1 MDRET
6 MSIYLEGANE
16 LLAEMEEAILH
27 LGDDPDEM
35 GEINRLFRV
44 MHSLK
49 GSSAMV
55 ELNDVSEFAHKLESE
70 CDYFRQGKAR
80 VSSEFLKLVLKSHDQ
95 IKILIFSHF
104 GGVKADHK
112 VSEYLINEIKKF
124 RSGSVASSFSFEK
137 EELRLIRLLTSI
149 QDSIKHL
156 KQISFDEVVKISKD
170 LSCFLLL
177 SRRLQKE
184 SLTEF
189 MVPFESFL
197 RTCKKL
203 AIIPPD
209 EFAEFLRDVLAEAS
223 RLLNESDV
231 QINEADF
238 SPEALLRSL
247 QIPMELKDRLKRI
260 KLSIDFP
267 DARLPDEK
275 EYLIRLDQI
284 AENMKIF
291 NPQTIIDAL
300 SLLGSVTQKSDIN
313 SQKENGA

>member
-16 LLAEMEEAILH
+16 LLAEMEEAILR
-27 LGDDPDEM
+27 LGDNPDEM
-35 GEINRLFRV
+35 SEINRLFRV

-55 ELNDVSEFAHKLESE
+55 ELNDVSEFAHKLEGE

-80 VSSEFLKLVLKSHDQ
+80 VNSEFLKLVLKSHDQ

-124 RSGSVASSFSFEK
+124 RGGSVASSFSFEK
-137 EELRLIRLLTSI
+137 EELRLVRLLATI

-156 KQISFDEVVKISKD
+156 KEFSMDEVIKLSKD
-170 LSCFLLL
+170 LTCFLLL
-177 SRRLQKE
+177 SRRMQKE

-189 MVPFESFL
+189 MAPFERFL
-197 RTCKKL
+197 RDCKKL
-203 AIIPPD
+203 AIVPP
-209 EFAEFLRDVLAEAS
+209 AEFTGCLREVLAEAS

-238 SPEALLRSL
+238 SPESLLRSL
-247 QIPMELKDRLKRI
+247 QIPMELKDRLNRI
-260 KLSIDFP
+260 KVSIDFP

-275 EYLIRLDQI
+275 EYLVRLDQI

-291 NPQTIIDAL
+291 NPQTIVDAL
-300 SLLGSVTQKSDIN
+300 SLLGSVNQKSDLN
-313 SQKENGA
+313 FQKENGA